1 MYQLKSG
8 VYQLPMATIRKRFR
22 ADGTASYTVQIRLAR
37 EGQQVYQESQTFA
50 RKQAAQV
57 WARRREAE
65 LDQPGAIERL
75 SFSTRLKDVA
85 SGDLSHL
92 VLLNDNMPAA
102 VPVGIDAYQALQD
115 ELEDMRSELLAIQR
129 LPSLDTDVTVSLE
142 AIEARFD

>member
-1 MYQLKSG
+1 MYQSKTD

-37 EGQQVYQESQTFA
+37 EGQQVYQESKTFA

-75 SFSTRLKDVA
+75 SRTGVSVKDMIYLYRFVRPAVVGAKVA
-85 SGDLSHL
+85 DGGFAGLAQRGAHPPQLGVS
-92 VLLNDNMPAA
+92 V
-102 VPVGIDAYQALQD
+102 YQFFA
-115 ELEDMRSELLAIQR
+115 RYQR
-129 LPSLDTDVTVSLE
+129 W
-142 AIEARFD
+142 R

>member
-1 MYQLKSG
+1 
-8 VYQLPMATIRKRFR
+8 MATIRVRKR
-22 ADGTASYTVQIRLAR
+22 ADGSVRYTAQIRIKR
-37 EGQQVYQESQTFA
+37 NGVQVYQETQSFV

-65 LDQPGAIERL
+65 LNSLGAIERL
-75 SFSTRLKDVA
+75 CFSARLKDVA

-92 VLLNDNMPAA
+92 VLLNDNMPTA
-102 VPVGIDAYQALQD
+102 VPVGTDAYQALQD

>member
-50 RKQAAQV
+50 RKQAAQA

-65 LDQPGAIERL
+65 LNSLGAIERL